1 MRNLLTTTAAV
12 ALTVL
17 GASAASAQ
25 DSAAGWT
32 GVYVG
37 GQLGYGWQPKDGDE
51 VVNFD
56 RNLDGNFG
64 DAFVNFQPNA
74 LGRGGMCGGA
84 PTSAVPSSGC
94 TKDNDSTNWKIHAGY
109 DYGFSLG
116 NAGTWVVGAVVEY
129 GKSYLY
135 DNVTAF
141 STTPAVYKIQAKL
154 KSDGAVRLRGGYA
167 FDTGTLIYAT
177 GGAAY
182 GKIRN
187 SFSTSNTI
195 NSNATSDPKNNT
207 WGYVYGGGI
216 EQKVG
221 HFSIGT
227 LYTFTALKNN
237 DNTVRLGNIPGTTPA
252 TNPFISAPATTAGT
266 DFKRSFS
273 KFAFHSIRAVA
284 SYRF

>member
-1 MRNLLTTTAAV
+1 MRFFLTTTAIGLA
-12 ALTVL
+12 AL

-25 DSAAGWT
+25 NSASSWT
-32 GVYVG
+32 GFYVG

-74 LGRGGMCGGA
+74 AGNGGMCGGA
-84 PTSAVPSSGC
+84 PTSASPRTGC
-94 TKDNDSTNWKIHAGY
+94 TKDNDSTAWKIHAGY
-109 DYGFSLG
+109 DYGFGETSG
-116 NAGTWVVGAVVEY
+116 FVVGAVAEY

-141 STTPAVYKIQAKL
+141 STTPAVYKMQARL
-154 KSDGAVRLRGGYA
+154 KSDGAIRGRAGYA
-167 FDTGTLIYAT
+167 LDTGTLFYGT
-177 GGAAY
+177 GGVAY

-187 SFSTSNTI
+187 SFSSSNTV
-195 NSNATSDPKNNT
+195 NTFTVNDPNKNA

-221 HFSIGT
+221 PFSIGT

-237 DNTVRLGNIPGTTPA
+237 KSTVRTSGGPVGG
-252 TNPFISAPATTAGT
+252 PFTVQNTSGT
-266 DFKRSFS
+266 DFQRSFS
-273 KFAFHSIRAVA
+273 KFAFHSIRATA

>member
-1 MRNLLTTTAAV
+1 MRNLLITTAAIGL
-12 ALTVL
+12 AAL

-25 DSAAGWT
+25 DNASGWT
-32 GVYVG
+32 GFYVG
-37 GQLGYGWQPKDGDE
+37 GQLGYGWQPSDGDE

-56 RNLDGNFG
+56 RNLDGTFG

-74 LGRGGMCGGA
+74 AGNGGMCGGA
-84 PTSAVPSSGC
+84 PTSASPRTGC
-94 TKDNDSTNWKIHAGY
+94 TKDNDSTAWKIHAGY
-109 DYGFSLG
+109 DYGFG
-116 NAGTWVVGAVVEY
+116 ETGGFVVGAVIEY

-154 KSDGAVRLRGGYA
+154 KSDGAIRARAGYA
-167 FDTGTLIYAT
+167 LETGTLFYAT

-187 SFSTSNTI
+187 SFSTSNTVNA
-195 NSNATSDPKNNT
+195 NSVSDPKKNA

-221 HFSIGT
+221 PFSIGT

-237 DNTVRLGNIPGTTPA
+237 DNLVRLGPPFVANPA
-252 TNPFISAPATTAGT
+252 NPFIAQNAAGT

-273 KFAFHSIRAVA
+273 KFAFHSIRATA